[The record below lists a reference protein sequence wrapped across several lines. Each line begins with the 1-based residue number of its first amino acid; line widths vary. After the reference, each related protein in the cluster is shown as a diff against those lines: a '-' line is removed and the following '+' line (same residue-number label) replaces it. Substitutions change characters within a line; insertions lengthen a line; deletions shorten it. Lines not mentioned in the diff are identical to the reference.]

1 MRDWSEV
8 YKSDIKNFQEF
19 CKLRNIYNDILM
31 DKNTNWNGSRRDVI
45 EPKLGY
51 SMGEASD
58 CILCI
63 ATKTE
68 EKVYDCDACMWQ
80 LDDEHKYSLY
90 CSNDSYIYGDICC
103 SDLQQTLEE
112 RVRRM
117 DELIEEYYNL
127 EEMRP

>member
-31 DKNTNWNGSRRDVI
+31 DKDTDWNGSRREVI

-51 SMGEASD
+51 SMGYQSD
-58 CILCI
+58 CILCV
-63 ATKTE
+63 ATRDEYKS
-68 EKVYDCDACMWQ
+68 YDCDACMWQ
-80 LDDEHKYSLY
+80 LGIENRYYPHCL
-90 CSNDSYIYGDICC
+90 NESYINANLYNKV
-103 SDLQQTLEE
+103 LQQTLEE
-112 RVRRM
+112 RVRVM
-117 DELIEEYYNL
+117 DQLIEEYYNL